1 MVLDKA
7 GVEAYI
13 QKHDINKSLQ
23 TAINSAVKA
32 QSADA
37 KAHIAASL
45 IEQSGLKLPGLAEAL
60 QKLAK
65 DPATKDPV
73 KFLLAEMQK
82 PVLQS
87 AFVFTKPHA
96 NTPEVRELVAKKFK
110 AMGIEVVKE
119 GDMDGPTIDSKKH
132 IDQHYYAIASKAT
145 LLKPAELNVPK
156 EKFKAQFDE
165 EWDAAIADGKLFN
178 AMDACTHLNI
188 DVPTL
193 NTAWQA
199 AQAAKKLVKLGGG
212 FYCGLLELEGKSPI
226 YVPPCLP
233 EHPRPYPP
241 LL

>member
-1 MVLDKA
+1 M
-7 GVEAYI
+7 
-13 QKHDINKSLQ
+13 Q

-45 IEQSGLKLPGLAEAL
+45 IEQSGLKLPGLASAL

-65 DPATKDPV
+65 EPATKDPV
-73 KFLLAEMQK
+73 KFLLAEMHAEATETASPSPPSPLPPTASLKQKPVLQSATEQK

-96 NTPEVRELVAKKFK
+96 NTPEVRELVARKFED
-110 AMGIEVVKE
+110 MGIEIVTE

-145 LLKPAELNVPK
+145 LLEPKDLNVPK

-165 EWDAAIADGKLFN
+165 EWDAALAENKLFN
-178 AMDACTHLNI
+178 AMDAIKHLEI

-199 AQAAKKLVKLGGG
+199 AQAAKQLVKLGGG
-212 FYCGLLELEGKSPI
+212 FYCGKLEP
-226 YVPPCLP
+226 
-233 EHPRPYPP
+233 
-241 LL
+241 